1 MAGNPFRLYRGGKIR
16 MPFAVYALRKSYTG
30 VEVLKGVD
38 LEVKDG
44 EIHALLGANGA
55 GKSTLIKCLSGAI
68 QPDSGGLL
76 VGRERFNEL
85 TPKTAREAGV
95 AVIYQDPALAASL
108 DVADNIFLGREK
120 RFGPFVRRK
129 AQRQEAA
136 YWLKQLDTDIEP
148 TDSLSKMGNA
158 GLQTIEIARSLSMQP
173 KVLILDEPTAA
184 LSEHEAE
191 LLGQRLLELK
201 KQKLPLLYV
210 THRLAE
216 VFALADRVT
225 VLRGGE
231 VVLAGPVSEFSHD
244 DLVKAIAGT
253 SIQRDRSQSGQTSFA
268 PAVKVENLLAP
279 RIGPISFEV
288 GRGEIVGVFGLVGS
302 GRTELLEALFGCQ
315 KIFGG
320 QVTINGK
327 VLAVTGPG
335 SAVAAGA
342 ALVPSDRLRKS
353 IIGTLP
359 SGDNMLLPS
368 YRSLARFGLRIKS
381 LEGKVFS
388 KAVGR
393 LNLRPPRI
401 DLEAKRFSGGNQQK
415 LVIARWLNET
425 SQCRFLMLD
434 EPTQGV
440 DVGARSDIYAAL
452 RESAAAGTSLLVT
465 SSEPE
470 ELMQIADRVIVL
482 SHGQI
487 AAVLQSHEI
496 EEGRMLSLA
505 HNLDRAGHTPS
516 KGYASH
522 E

>member
-1 MAGNPFRLYRGGKIR
+1 
-16 MPFAVYALRKSYTG
+16 MPFAVYALRKSYAG

-38 LEVKDG
+38 LEVRDG

-76 VGRERFNEL
+76 VGTEKFHEL
-85 TPKTAREAGV
+85 TPKSAREAGV

-108 DVADNIFLGREK
+108 DVTDNFFLGREK
-120 RFGPFVRRK
+120 RIGPFVRRK
-129 AQRQEAA
+129 AQREEAA
-136 YWLKQLDTDIEP
+136 FWLNLLDAEIDP
-148 TDSLSKMGNA
+148 SDSLSKLGNA

-191 LLGQRLLELK
+191 VLGQRLLELK

-210 THRLAE
+210 THRLSE

-231 VVLAGPVSEFSHD
+231 VVLTGPVTDFSHD
-244 DLVKAIAGT
+244 ELVDAIAGT
-253 SIQRDRSQSGQTSFA
+253 KIKRDRPATTTAHFP
-268 PAVKVENLLAP
+268 PAVEITDLLAP
-279 RIGPISFEV
+279 GIGPLSFSV
-288 GRGEIVGVFGLVGS
+288 GLGEIVGIFGLVGS
-302 GRTELLEALFGCQ
+302 GRTELLETLFGSRQ
-315 KIFGG
+315 RHGGSVSIGG
-320 QVTINGK
+320 QT
-327 VLAVTGPG
+327 LALSSPS
-335 SAVAAGA
+335 SAVSAGI

-353 IIGTLP
+353 IIGTLS

-368 YRSLARFGLRIKS
+368 YNLLSRFGIRMPS
-381 LEGKVFS
+381 LESKVFD

-393 LNLRPPRI
+393 LNLRPPRM

-415 LVIARWLNET
+415 LVIARWLNDT
-425 SQCRFLMLD
+425 SQCRLLMLD

-440 DVGARSDIYAAL
+440 DVGARSDIYTAL

-470 ELMQIADRVIVL
+470 ELIQIADRVIIL

-487 AAVLQSHEI
+487 VAVLQSHEI

-505 HNLDRAGHTPS
+505 HNLEPTAINSS
-516 KGYASH
+516 KGH
-522 E
+522 VVHD